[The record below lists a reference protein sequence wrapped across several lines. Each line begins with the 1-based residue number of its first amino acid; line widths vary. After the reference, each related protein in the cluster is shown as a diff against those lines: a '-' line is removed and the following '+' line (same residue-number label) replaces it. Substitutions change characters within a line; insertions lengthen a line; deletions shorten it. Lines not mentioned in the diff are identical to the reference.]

1 MKIILKQGVETLGKA
16 GDLVK
21 VADGYARNYLI
32 PRGFAAEAD
41 SRNIKAYE
49 HEKKRIMVQAEK
61 DRKMAEDMATKLSA
75 VTCTIAR
82 RAGEQDKLFGSV
94 GSKDIHEALLLA
106 GFEIDKR
113 NIILDEPFKSLGE
126 FPVRIRVGSG
136 TTAEIKVA
144 VVAE

>member
-1 MKIILKQGVETLGKA
+1 MKIILRQGVETLGKA
-16 GDLVK
+16 GDLLK

-32 PRGFAAEAD
+32 PKGFAAEAD
-41 SRNIKAYE
+41 TRNIKAYE

-61 DRKMAEDMATKLSA
+61 DRKKAEDMATRLSA

-94 GSKDIHEALLLA
+94 GSKDIHEALLLS
-106 GFEIDKR
+106 GIEIDKR
-113 NIILDEPFKSLGE
+113 NILLDEPFKSLGE
-126 FPVRIRVGSG
+126 FSVRVKVGAG
-136 TTAEIKVA
+136 TTAEVKVA